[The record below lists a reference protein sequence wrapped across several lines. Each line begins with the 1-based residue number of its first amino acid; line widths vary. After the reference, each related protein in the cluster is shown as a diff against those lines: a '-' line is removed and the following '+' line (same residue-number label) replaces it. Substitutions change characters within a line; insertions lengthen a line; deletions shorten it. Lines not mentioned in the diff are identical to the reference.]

1 VWANLVSAG
10 WFSTYQTP
18 LRAGRD
24 FDRRD
29 RAGAARV
36 AIVNETF
43 ARKFFPP
50 ASPVGHTMR
59 LYPGTPL
66 AMGPI
71 EIVGVSGEPCTRR
84 SGRGAANLLPA
95 DRTVRLPHGTRDPLD
110 QPERASA
117 DIATGDAVEAD
128 RRRGA
133 NDRRGDALTFRPLDT
148 QVGAAM
154 SQERLLASLTG
165 FFGLLALL
173 LAGLGLYGVAAYA
186 VAMRRTELGIRM
198 ALGASGSRVFGL
210 VMRRTVLLVGG
221 GIVLGAGASL
231 WASRFVATLVY
242 GFEPGDPGTLAGA
255 AVLLAIVAAVA
266 AAVPARRASR
276 LDPASVLREG

>member
-1 VWANLVSAG
+1 
-10 WFSTYQTP
+10 
-18 LRAGRD
+18 
-24 FDRRD
+24 
-29 RAGAARV
+29 
-36 AIVNETF
+36 
-43 ARKFFPP
+43 
-50 ASPVGHTMR
+50 
-59 LYPGTPL
+59 
-66 AMGPI
+66 
-71 EIVGVSGEPCTRR
+71 
-84 SGRGAANLLPA
+84 
-95 DRTVRLPHGTRDPLD
+95 
-110 QPERASA
+110 
-117 DIATGDAVEAD
+117 
-128 RRRGA
+128 
-133 NDRRGDALTFRPLDT
+133 
-148 QVGAAM
+148 M

-210 VMRRTVLLVGG
+210 VMRRTALLVGG

-231 WASRFVATLVY
+231 WASRFVETLVY